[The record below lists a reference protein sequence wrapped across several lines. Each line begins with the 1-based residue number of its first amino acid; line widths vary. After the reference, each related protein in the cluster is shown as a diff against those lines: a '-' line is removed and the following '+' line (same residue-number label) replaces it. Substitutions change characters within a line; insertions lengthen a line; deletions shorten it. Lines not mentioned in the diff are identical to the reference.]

1 MCVPA
6 GYFITASSGNLGIP
20 LPSFLF
26 HMDFLVGL
34 ALYYSNY
41 QTLNFAK
48 TYRVIK
54 RNAV

>member
-48 TYRVIK
+48 TYRIIK